1 MLGPSALPARR
12 RPTLAILLGFAALT
26 ANSFRHVAPRAVHRR
41 PARRRYAPRGE
52 KSTRLRAYVN
62 EIVAPDIKDLLSRP
76 LLTKDEEV
84 RFGTRV
90 RTLVAIE
97 SARDAWADAYDRP
110 PTDAEL
116 APTVGCADP
125 AALAATLAECR
136 EAREVMMLSNM
147 RLVVAMARRMQRSLP
162 KTSRLAVD
170 RDGGSYA
177 LDDLVAEGTLGLA
190 KAVDRFEPD
199 RGFRFSTY
207 ATWWV
212 RQAIQRAIR
221 RRAVVAVPVH
231 VQQLAKKCE
240 NATRELRDEY
250 GRPPTSAEL
259 AARVGATEKRLKL
272 AGRAA
277 LATFSLDVPLSAAR
291 GGKGSHV
298 ADFAEAATL
307 NEIVESDEPAPE
319 EAATFHELRD
329 AIDYAMH
336 ANLQPS
342 ERDVLRLRLGLDDG
356 ETRTRRQVGE
366 ICGQTEKKIRAIERA
381 ALTKLRHT
389 RDCVQLREYVQ

>member
-162 KTSRLAVD
+162 QASRLAVD

-199 RGFRFSTY
+199 RDSALTTRR
-207 ATWWV
+207 AAREEV
-212 RQAIQRAIR
+212 RERDAGAAGRVRAAADVRGARRAR
-221 RRAVVAVPVH
+221 RRDGEAPEARGPRGFGDLLV
-231 VQQLAKKCE
+231 
-240 NATRELRDEY
+240 
-250 GRPPTSAEL
+250 GRAPQC
-259 AARVGATEKRLKL
+259 G
-272 AGRAA
+272 AGRQ
-277 LATFSLDVPLSAAR
+277 
-291 GGKGSHV
+291 GSHV

>member
-125 AALAATLAECR
+125 AALAA
-136 EAREVMMLSNM
+136 
-147 RLVVAMARRMQRSLP
+147 
-162 KTSRLAVD
+162 
-170 RDGGSYA
+170 
-177 LDDLVAEGTLGLA
+177 GLRA
-190 KAVDRFEPD
+190 Q
-199 RGFRFSTY
+199 FR
-207 ATWWV
+207 
-212 RQAIQRAIR
+212 
-221 RRAVVAVPVH
+221 
-231 VQQLAKKCE
+231 
-240 NATRELRDEY
+240 
-250 GRPPTSAEL
+250 
-259 AARVGATEKRLKL
+259 
-272 AGRAA
+272 
-277 LATFSLDVPLSAAR
+277 
-291 GGKGSHV
+291 
-298 ADFAEAATL
+298 
-307 NEIVESDEPAPE
+307 
-319 EAATFHELRD
+319 
-329 AIDYAMH
+329 
-336 ANLQPS
+336 
-342 ERDVLRLRLGLDDG
+342 
-356 ETRTRRQVGE
+356 
-366 ICGQTEKKIRAIERA
+366 
-381 ALTKLRHT
+381 
-389 RDCVQLREYVQ
+389 

>member
-76 LLTKDEEV
+76 LLTKDEE
-84 RFGTRV
+84 
-90 RTLVAIE
+90 
-97 SARDAWADAYDRP
+97 
-110 PTDAEL
+110 L

-162 KTSRLAVD
+162 QASRLAVD

-207 ATWWV
+207 ATCSP
-212 RQAIQRAIR
+212 RA
-221 RRAVVAVPVH
+221 
-231 VQQLAKKCE
+231 
-240 NATRELRDEY
+240 
-250 GRPPTSAEL
+250 SA
-259 AARVGATEKRLKL
+259 EKRLKL

-356 ETRTRRQVGE
+356 ETGARSADR
-366 ICGQTEKKIRAIERA
+366 GQTEKKIRAIERA

-389 RDCVQLREYVQ
+389 RDCVQLRGHARV

>member
-1 MLGPSALPARR
+1 MYKR
-12 RPTLAILLGFAALT
+12 
-26 ANSFRHVAPRAVHRR
+26 
-41 PARRRYAPRGE
+41 
-52 KSTRLRAYVN
+52 
-62 EIVAPDIKDLLSRP
+62 
-76 LLTKDEEV
+76 
-84 RFGTRV
+84 
-90 RTLVAIE
+90 
-97 SARDAWADAYDRP
+97 
-110 PTDAEL
+110 
-116 APTVGCADP
+116 
-125 AALAATLAECR
+125 
-136 EAREVMMLSNM
+136 
-147 RLVVAMARRMQRSLP
+147 Q
-162 KTSRLAVD
+162 
-170 RDGGSYA
+170 
-177 LDDLVAEGTLGLA
+177 
-190 KAVDRFEPD
+190 
-199 RGFRFSTY
+199 
-207 ATWWV
+207 V
-212 RQAIQRAIR
+212 RQAIQKASRKRQI
-221 RRAVVAVPVH
+221 VAVPRH
-231 VQQLAKKCE
+231 VQELGKQCE